1 MSENGRNGG
10 VQDCPPPPVLRVTQY
25 SELGKNLWGGMD
37 SYSHPP
43 PPGRTQGGGLLRLP
57 HVQAVTRSHTGQTAP
72 HGHASATLGQCGRM
86 ARTRPR
92 QAIHGARHGHA
103 RPGQGEAP
111 AGIMAQRKA
120 PPVRAGLG

>member
-1 MSENGRNGG
+1 MGG
-10 VQDCPPPPVLRVTQY
+10 IVGARIVHHHLCCVLRNIQNW
-25 SELGKNLWGGMD
+25 EKICGGEWIATATPR
-37 SYSHPP
+37 HRVGP
-43 PPGRTQGGGLLRLP
+43 RGGGLLRLP